1 MSEIHAMLYEAI
13 GDSSVLRRAIEELE
27 NALDLDSRRDPLE
40 VRRFPAE
47 KVAELQAKLVKLK
60 SMWEDA
66 EPRGLQP
73 ENP

>member
-1 MSEIHAMLYEAI
+1 MLYDAI
-13 GDSSVLRRAIEELE
+13 GYSCVLRRAIEELE